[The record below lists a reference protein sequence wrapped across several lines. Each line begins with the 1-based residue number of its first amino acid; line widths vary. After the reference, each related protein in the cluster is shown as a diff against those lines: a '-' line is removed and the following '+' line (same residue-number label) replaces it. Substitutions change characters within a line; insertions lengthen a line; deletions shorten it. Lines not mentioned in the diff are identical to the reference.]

1 MMPAD
6 SSSSSIW
13 SKPSGIRSSLSGGN
27 GDEGKVAPAG
37 AGMAIGCDND
47 SRRDERTDELG

>member
-1 MMPAD
+1 M
-6 SSSSSIW
+6 SE
-13 SKPSGIRSSLSGGN
+13 GN